1 MTILFLITGNLTIE
15 TNTRRLVPEVV
26 KGILHSYFPKAPI
39 FANDI
44 EPCNICRVSRRI
56 FKQNHIHSNL
66 LLIQIIEYA

>member
-56 FKQNHIHSNL
+56 FKRR
-66 LLIQIIEYA
+66 IIYTVIYY